1 MTKKGEVNFAT
12 STRVV
17 LKVHQFHL
25 TMVLWLIA
33 GGSEEKGRFCGV
45 YTCLHSTQV
54 PEEDKNACNFCACNM
69 YDESNDYFSV
79 VLVTTNSVS
88 HISQS

>member
-1 MTKKGEVNFAT
+1 M
-12 STRVV
+12 
-17 LKVHQFHL
+17 
-25 TMVLWLIA
+25 
-33 GGSEEKGRFCGV
+33 
-45 YTCLHSTQV
+45 

-88 HISQS
+88 HMSQS